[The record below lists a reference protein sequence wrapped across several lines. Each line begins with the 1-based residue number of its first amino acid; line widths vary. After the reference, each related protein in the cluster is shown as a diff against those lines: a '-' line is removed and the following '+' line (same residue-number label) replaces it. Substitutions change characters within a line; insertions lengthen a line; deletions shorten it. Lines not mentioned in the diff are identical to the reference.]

1 MCPKKWKEKKK
12 KKGGSK
18 EFPLWHSKLRFQR
31 CHSCGLDSVPGLGTS
46 MVWLKKKK
54 KEEVRAMRGRAHM
67 CHDAKC
73 AISELMSHPRVK
85 ANQIAMTLC

>member
-1 MCPKKWKEKKK
+1 MPQLWLGFCPW
-12 KKGGSK
+12 
-18 EFPLWHSKLRFQR
+18 
-31 CHSCGLDSVPGLGTS
+31 PGNFHG
-46 MVWLKKKK
+46 VAEKKKK

>member
-1 MCPKKWKEKKK
+1 MGAVKKKGKKGGGKKK
-12 KKGGSK
+12 K
-18 EFPLWHSKLRFQR
+18 
-31 CHSCGLDSVPGLGTS
+31 
-46 MVWLKKKK
+46 KKKK